1 MNRREAVLE
10 SMLYMDAHLDRELA
24 VEEIAG
30 HAGYSV
36 FHFSRMFREETGMP
50 VMEYVKKRRLI
61 RASEDILHG
70 KKVLDAALD
79 WGYQSHSGF
88 TKAFTGEFG
97 FPPALLR
104 GLCMQMTEI
113 RGGSAMNHVF
123 YRQTG
128 LHETQEELYGRL
140 QAVLKENGI
149 EYKKE
154 MVQKAYEFACQ
165 AHQGQKRYS
174 GDDYVTHPINVAIL
188 VAEMEGDED
197 TVVGA
202 LLSEILVKTRITPK
216 ELEAEFS
223 TRIVDILRTVRAFP
237 ADQIPLT
244 EWEAVLITLA
254 SRLHNMRTLE
264 AMNQEKW
271 EEKARETIE
280 MYLPVAREIKNEKL
294 VAELNDLSLK
304 YLAKN

>member
-1 MNRREAVLE
+1 
-10 SMLYMDAHLDRELA
+10 
-24 VEEIAG
+24 
-30 HAGYSV
+30 
-36 FHFSRMFREETGMP
+36 
-50 VMEYVKKRRLI
+50 
-61 RASEDILHG
+61 
-70 KKVLDAALD
+70 
-79 WGYQSHSGF
+79 
-88 TKAFTGEFG
+88 
-97 FPPALLR
+97 
-104 GLCMQMTEI
+104 
-113 RGGSAMNHVF
+113 MNHVF

-154 MVQKAYEFACQ
+154 MVQKAYEFTCQ

-202 LLSEILVKTRITPK
+202 LLSEILVKTRISPK

-223 TRIVDILRTVRAFP
+223 THIVDILRTVRAFP

-254 SRLHNMRTLE
+254 SCLHNMRTLE